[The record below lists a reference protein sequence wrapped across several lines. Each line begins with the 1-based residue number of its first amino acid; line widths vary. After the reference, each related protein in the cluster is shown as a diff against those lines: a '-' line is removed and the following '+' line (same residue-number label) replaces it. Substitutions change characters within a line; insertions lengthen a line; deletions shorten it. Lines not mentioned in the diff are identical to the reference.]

1 MTILEAY
8 IKYREAG
15 IAVHPTK
22 SDKSPLM
29 STDWKGGFDETAFIG
44 AEGIGIICGKISG
57 NIECLDFDNH
67 FGDAKDRITEY
78 LKIPE
83 VNEIYTKYKLPV
95 EISQNGGFHIVYR
108 CTVINGNRKLAMRLN
123 DKGRSEALI
132 ETRGE
137 GGYFCAF
144 PMKGYTVIR
153 NDIFS
158 IATISPTE
166 RITLIDCACSFNEVV
181 KNVAHTEQ
189 ETSGERLGD
198 LYNQSDRA
206 LSDVFALLTN
216 QGWVQIGRYGW
227 RRPDKKNGI
236 SATLGKV
243 ADKIFYV
250 FSSNADPFEQ
260 ERGYTPFQVLALL
273 KFNGD
278 FKDAARSLVDE
289 FGAKK
294 QQEIELK
301 EPIMNNAKVEEIES
315 LLKRSEIDTTRVI
328 ERPPIILSIREQSAT
343 QFIYKRLFT
352 LGNFSC
358 IIGKAK
364 SKKTFLLSLMTASIL
379 NPDCVDK
386 FNSELHDNK
395 RNVLYFDTEQ
405 GEYDCYSVVKR
416 IETLSGG
423 VKMRSFMLREF
434 TPKQRCEIIEYAFKL
449 WGNETGYCVI
459 DGIADL
465 AMAINDE
472 VEATRVSTMLLRLTK
487 QYNCHISTVI
497 HQNKNDNFATGHL
510 GSSIMKKA
518 EILIS
523 VTRATDNP
531 RISEV
536 SCDLSRAID
545 FEKFYI
551 DIDVNGL
558 PYVCDS
564 SFTNKGSRGRNI
576 VPPEVAVGMSSF
588 DYELKMQVEED
599 APF

>member
-8 IKYREAG
+8 TKYHEAG

-22 SDKSPLM
+22 ADKAPLM
-29 STDWKGGFDETAFIG
+29 STDWKGGFDESAFVG
-44 AEGIGIICGKISG
+44 ADGIGIICGKISG

-67 FGDAKDRITEY
+67 FGDAKDRIIEY

-83 VNEIYTKYKLPV
+83 VNEIYTKYRLPV
-95 EISQNGGFHIVYR
+95 ETSQNGGFHVIYR

-144 PMKGYTVIR
+144 PMKGYTVVR

-158 IATISPTE
+158 IATISPAE
-166 RITLIDCACSFNEVV
+166 RATLIDCACSFNEVV
-181 KNVAHTEQ
+181 KKVVHTEQ

-206 LSDVFALLTN
+206 LSDVISLLTN
-216 QGWVQIGRYGW
+216 EGWSQVSSYGW

-236 SATLGKV
+236 SATLGKLP
-243 ADKIFYV
+243 DKIFYV

-289 FGAKK
+289 FGTKR

-301 EPIMNNAKVEEIES
+301 EPVMNEAKVEEIES

-386 FNSELHDNK
+386 FNSELPDNK

-405 GEYDCYSVVKR
+405 GEYDCYSVVNR
-416 IETLSGG
+416 IETLSRG

-523 VTRATDNP
+523 VTRAIDNP

-545 FEKFYI
+545 FENFYI

-564 SFTNKGSRGRNI
+564 SFTNKRSMGRNI

>member
-1 MTILEAY
+1 MTIIEAY
-8 IKYREAG
+8 TKYREAG

-22 SDKSPLM
+22 ADKAPLM
-29 STDWKGGFDETAFIG
+29 STDWKGGFDESAFVG
-44 AEGIGIICGKISG
+44 ADGIGIICGKISG

-67 FGDAKDRITEY
+67 FGDAKDRISEY

-83 VNEIYTKYKLPV
+83 VNEIYTKYRLPV
-95 EISQNGGFHIVYR
+95 ETSQNGGFHVIYR

-144 PMKGYTVIR
+144 PMKGYTVVR

-158 IATISPTE
+158 IATISPAE
-166 RITLIDCACSFNEVV
+166 RATLIDCACSFNEVV
-181 KNVAHTEQ
+181 KNVVHTEQ

-206 LSDVFALLTN
+206 LSDVISLLIGG
-216 QGWVQIGRYGW
+216 GWVQIGHYGW

-289 FGAKK
+289 FGTKR

-301 EPIMNNAKVEEIES
+301 EPVMNEAKVEEIES

-379 NPDCVDK
+379 NRDCVDK
-386 FNSELHDNK
+386 FNSELPDNK

-523 VTRATDNP
+523 VTRAIDNP

-545 FEKFYI
+545 FENFYI

-564 SFTNKGSRGRNI
+564 SLTNKRSRGRNI